1 MPSHESGDS
10 RSLDQLQRWMQSVIT
25 HPAGIEAGT
34 NSDSARL
41 AIGVEVDELD
51 DIVCRSQRLNSA
63 DRLRIYGNAYFT
75 RLLECLRAEFPAL
88 VQALGEEAFD
98 GLAFGYLLE
107 HPSQSYTLAR
117 LAAGLPEYLAI
128 TRPPR
133 ERSLVTQTALM
144 TDSCLPP
151 SPRRGG
157 PGRGGGWEQTLNLNE
172 AEDQSSP
179 LPNPPH
185 RGEGSREVEPLT
197 LALSPDHR
205 SGGARRGEGTEQ
217 PDFADFLIDLAI
229 LERTY
234 SEVFDGP
241 GPEQTLPL
249 KSSDLEGLS
258 VEQFAESRFGLF
270 SCVRLLPLR
279 FPVHEYA
286 TAVRHGEEA
295 DFPEARPTYLVV
307 TRRDYIVRRFEVSPI
322 QFALLA
328 ALQRGSSMGEALL
341 AIQPPDEATLSQL
354 ATDLRCWFHEWTSAT
369 QRSGLPV

>member
-1 MPSHESGDS
+1 MPSQKSDDS
-10 RSLDQLQRWMQSVIT
+10 RSLDRLQGWMQSVIT
-25 HPAGIEAGT
+25 HPAGIEAGAS
-34 NSDSARL
+34 SDSAHKALGGR
-41 AIGVEVDELD
+41 VDELD
-51 DIVCRSQRLNSA
+51 EVVCRSQRLSSA
-63 DRLRIYGNAYFT
+63 DRLRVYGNAYFA
-75 RLLECLRAEFPAL
+75 RLLECLRAEFPAR
-88 VQALGEEAFD
+88 VKALGEEAFD

-107 HPSQSYTLAR
+107 HPSQSYTLSR
-117 LAAGLPEYLAI
+117 LAFELPRHLAR

-133 ERSLVTQTALM
+133 EA
-144 TDSCLPP
+144 D
-151 SPRRGG
+151 
-157 PGRGGGWEQTLNLNE
+157 
-172 AEDQSSP
+172 
-179 LPNPPH
+179 
-185 RGEGSREVEPLT
+185 
-197 LALSPDHR
+197 
-205 SGGARRGEGTEQ
+205 EGTNS

-241 GPEQTLPL
+241 GPEQTPTL
-249 KSSDLEGLS
+249 KPSDLEGLA
-258 VEQFAESRFGLF
+258 VEQFADSRLILHD
-270 SCVRLLPLR
+270 CVRLLPLR

-354 ATDLRCWFHEWTSAT
+354 ATDLRCWFHEWTSAPLF
-369 QRSGLPV
+369 QRLISRSGIHV